1 MRAWSTA
8 VFFALVRALALTHT
22 ISAAHM
28 RAADAS
34 TLTPA
39 LPCMFQAA
47 TTHSAPVATNGRA
60 LSTNDPVKS
69 GAYGGD
75 GGDAFDDYNTLGPSS
90 LGVSSIQVWSGN
102 AIDRLVITYKDG
114 HEVTHGDNSGGSAS
128 ETFNVGSSYITKV
141 SIRSGN
147 VVDQL
152 QFELADGRKS
162 AVYGGNGGDAHSCQ
176 APEGTAI
183 VSFFGGAG
191 NSLDQIGCYT
201 IPTCSDIGSVTG
213 KWVADVY
220 TDGDATIEQMFGTAS
235 STTYTRDESW
245 SDSVTNTLSGGFEFE
260 GSSSSVQVSSTVASG
275 LSESYTNAFEQTYT
289 TSQTVSWSEPGQV
302 WRWEFDTA
310 DSCGDAQTFKDYVT
324 TNDVDH
330 EPCCPPGFA
339 LNPSE
344 QHGPCTQVELCTCD
358 VDTCTSGTA

>member
-39 LPCMFQAA
+39 LTCMFQAA

-128 ETFNVGSSYITKV
+128 ETFNVGKLHYQGV
-141 SIRSGN
+141 
-147 VVDQL
+147 
-152 QFELADGRKS
+152 
-162 AVYGGNGGDAHSCQ
+162 
-176 APEGTAI
+176 
-183 VSFFGGAG
+183 
-191 NSLDQIGCYT
+191 
-201 IPTCSDIGSVTG
+201 
-213 KWVADVY
+213 
-220 TDGDATIEQMFGTAS
+220 
-235 STTYTRDESW
+235 
-245 SDSVTNTLSGGFEFE
+245 DSVGERG
-260 GSSSSVQVSSTVASG
+260 
-275 LSESYTNAFEQTYT
+275 
-289 TSQTVSWSEPGQV
+289 
-302 WRWEFDTA
+302 
-310 DSCGDAQTFKDYVT
+310 
-324 TNDVDH
+324 
-330 EPCCPPGFA
+330 
-339 LNPSE
+339 
-344 QHGPCTQVELCTCD
+344 
-358 VDTCTSGTA
+358 

>member
-1 MRAWSTA
+1 
-8 VFFALVRALALTHT
+8 
-22 ISAAHM
+22 
-28 RAADAS
+28 
-34 TLTPA
+34 
-39 LPCMFQAA
+39 MFQAA

-75 GGDAFDDYNTLGPSS
+75 GGDAVDDYNTLGPSS

-114 HEVTHGDNSGGSAS
+114 HEVTHGDNSGGIAS

-191 NSLDQIGCYT
+191 NYDQLGAIRFRRAATLVRSPENGLQTSTRTVMQPLSKCSAPRRLPRTRGTSLGPI
-201 IPTCSDIGSVTG
+201 
-213 KWVADVY
+213 
-220 TDGDATIEQMFGTAS
+220 AS
-235 STTYTRDESW
+235 RTR
-245 SDSVTNTLSGGFEFE
+245 
-260 GSSSSVQVSSTVASG
+260 
-275 LSESYTNAFEQTYT
+275 
-289 TSQTVSWSEPGQV
+289 
-302 WRWEFDTA
+302 
-310 DSCGDAQTFKDYVT
+310 
-324 TNDVDH
+324 
-330 EPCCPPGFA
+330 
-339 LNPSE
+339 
-344 QHGPCTQVELCTCD
+344 
-358 VDTCTSGTA
+358 